1 LAPGSLQ
8 GLQRAVRWIPPRLT
22 GQDDPGRGRRVEPE
36 VPVSLIY
43 RCDGPGCKKPE
54 GEPRGPA
61 SALPV
66 GWVCVVVDGRLMHMC
81 LDCEKRRRA
90 ERDGT

>member
-1 LAPGSLQ
+1 MVGLAAPLA
-8 GLQRAVRWIPPRLT
+8 AVR
-22 GQDDPGRGRRVEPE
+22 GKAVG
-36 VPVSLIY
+36 PVSLAY
-43 RCDGPGCKKPE
+43 FCDGPCGVR

-61 SALPV
+61 SALPA